1 MKKLSLFILLLSL
14 INSLNAQIKV
24 WPGGTISVGTVT
36 NAPAS
41 PDRALFWG
49 PLNIK
54 QSNYAQILLTLDAN
68 NQGINSKTLVTNIKN
83 FLTKNYVLRLGVND
97 VFYVQGKG
105 HIYGRSL
112 YLWSDSTLKTQ
123 ITTLD
128 SALYKVSQLRGVS
141 YKYKNDISDTSVY
154 GGVNAKKYIGLIAQ
168 EVNAVI
174 PEAVDTSDSLM
185 AVNYPNLIGLLIES
199 TKELNNKVNDLW
211 KMDAVGNVYQDSV
224 NVGIGTAT
232 PTHSLDAVGTVLLN
246 HSGYQLLL
254 DDSLFGSPTLTGG
267 VIAYNDTA
275 NHTFFA
281 NGVITADGNS
291 LAVLTANNSTDG
303 IESNV
308 LANSGGAY
316 VSSKNASATSA
327 VEVTPGAANIS
338 NRDSLG
344 KLNTSAYASPTEV
357 GLINADEDG
366 GNEKYLR
373 INNDDLQYYD
383 VHHGRVITADS
394 GRVVIGA
401 ANKYA
406 KLTVINGDTAA
417 FTNMSG
423 LGPMLWTGGNNAEIG
438 IASISSNKPDTT
450 NNYTIGTLSLVLNED
465 EAVTYQ
471 DNVVGI
477 GMMSTANVT
486 WGYNYGIYGEARSA
500 DEVNGYGIG
509 VVGTSY
515 GTGHYNVGGKFTADS
530 YADSTISYG
539 VWGVADA
546 GAGHYAGY
554 FSGDVMT
561 SGAYYTAS
569 DPSIKTNIRT
579 YTGNAIA
586 GLNALNISTYE
597 FNGEMRKSH
606 NLPAGQQLGVMANEV
621 EKYWPW
627 LVKNSGH
634 IILNGKKDIDAKG
647 IAANQFKVVNYT
659 GLIPVII
666 KGMQQLNAKQDSLQ
680 AALNTTGV
688 AKVDSLQKVIT
699 AMQTENELLKK
710 DVAEIKGMLT
720 KFGDDLQYCCFN
732 QQNNITPNNDK
743 SMLEQN
749 TPNPFNENTTIRY
762 YITQASGNAIIRIT
776 NLNGVVVN
784 TFKIQAKG
792 AGQILISGSSLAAG
806 TYVYELIVDGKQIDS
821 KRMVLT
827 Y

>member
-1 MKKLSLFILLLSL
+1 MKK
-14 INSLNAQIKV
+14 NSLLFLFVTFTLFLSAQVKIF
-24 WPGGTISVGTVT
+24 PGGKVSIGTT

-41 PDRALFWG
+41 NDRTLFWG
-49 PLNIK
+49 PTNFQ
-54 QSNYAQILLTLDAN
+54 QSNYDQTLITLEATNEADYS
-68 NQGINSKTLVTNIKN
+68 NSMISRSLNPTV
-83 FLTKNYVLRLGVND
+83 KNYVVDWN
-97 VFYVQGKG
+97 GKHMFCVYSWG
-105 HIYGRSL
+105 AVWAKGGIIF
-112 YLWSDSTLKTQ
+112 SDSVLKTE
-123 ITTLD
+123 INTID
-128 SALYKVSQLRGVS
+128 SALNKILKLRGVY
-141 YKYKNDISDTSVY
+141 YKYKDEVSDTT
-154 GGVNAKKYIGLIAQ
+154 GWRGANAKRYLGLIAQ
-168 EVNAVI
+168 EVHNVI
-174 PEAVDTSDSLM
+174 PEATDTNENGIM
-185 AVNYPNLIGLLIES
+185 GVHYGNLAGLFIES
-199 TKELNNKVNDLW
+199 IKDLNNKVNDLW
-211 KMDAVGNVYQDSV
+211 KMDAAGNVYQDSV

-232 PTHSLDAVGTVLLN
+232 PSRKLDIMGDVSIN
-246 HSGYQLLL
+246 YNGYQFHIA
-254 DDSLFGSPTLTGG
+254 DSLLGNPDIKGNIL
-267 VIAYNDTA
+267 AYTDTA
-275 NHTFFA
+275 TGA
-281 NGVITADGNS
+281 YYVNGVLSAGGTSFAG
-291 LAVLTANNSTDG
+291 LTAGGTGMQNS
-303 IESNV
+303 II
-308 LANSGGAY
+308 ANSAGANITSNGATTGSSID
-316 VSSKNASATSA
+316 VSPGSAS
-327 VEVTPGAANIS
+327 IS

-373 INNDDLQYYD
+373 INPDDLQYYD

-417 FTNMSG
+417 FTNVSG

-438 IASISSNKPDTT
+438 IASISSNKTDTT

-477 GMMSTANVT
+477 GIMSTANVT
-486 WGYNYGIYGEARSA
+486 WGYNYGVYGEARSA
-500 DEVNGYGIG
+500 DEDNGYGVG
-509 VVGTSY
+509 VIGTSY
-515 GTGHYNVGGKFTADS
+515 GTGQYNVGGKFTADS

-569 DPSIKTNIRT
+569 DASIKTNIRA
-579 YTGNAIA
+579 YNGNAIA

-634 IILNGKKDIDAKG
+634 ILLNGKKDIDAKG

-666 KGMQQLNAKQDSLQ
+666 KGMQQLNTKQDSLQ
-680 AALNTTGV
+680 ATLNTTGV

-710 DVAEIKGMLT
+710 DVAEIKNMLT

-732 QQNNITPNNDK
+732 QQNNPTDPRNDK

-749 TPNPFNENTTIRY
+749 NPNPFTENTTIRY
-762 YITQASGNAIIRIT
+762 YIAQTSGSAVIRIT
-776 NLNGVVVN
+776 NLNGVAIN

-792 AGQILISGSSLAAG
+792 AGQILISGNSLTAG
-806 TYVYELIVDGKQIDS
+806 TYIYELIVDGKQIDS